1 MTLKVLKL
9 PELTKFF
16 PAEVKILFQIFN
28 SEILLVGGC
37 VRDLLLKKKI
47 ADFDFATKLRPN
59 EIIKILEENNLKAIP
74 TGIKFGTITAVVNHK
89 NFEITTLR
97 KDNETDGRHC
107 EPEFIDDYELDAA
120 RRDFTVNAIYL
131 DEVGNIYDYFDG
143 ISDLNNQKI
152 KFIDDA
158 NKRIEEDYLRILR
171 FFRFS
176 CKYAKNLDKE
186 GLIAC
191 VLQKEN
197 LKKLSRERIRSEFLK
212 IIGNENK
219 ANLLKILQVLKDQKI
234 SAEIFSARL
243 EIQAL
248 ARLFEIEKKLEFSAD
263 LKLKMATLFL
273 NETFDLKVFAQE
285 ICATNLEKKYL
296 QLVNFYSA
304 SSLNELKI
312 LLAFEEK
319 NLVLNIYLFTLA
331 KNNQSLKTDEVKKN
345 LEFFQNFSL
354 PNFPLNGYDLTQLGF
369 KGSMVG
375 DVIKKAKVF
384 WSQNGFLLKKED
396 LIKFVIDLEKSLK

>member
-143 ISDLNNQKI
+143 ISDLNNQEI

-176 CKYAKNLDKE
+176 CKYAKNLDRE
-186 GLIAC
+186 GLMAC

-219 ANLLKILQVLKDQKI
+219 ANLLNILQVLKDQKI
-234 SAEIFSARL
+234 SNEIFSARL

-248 ARLFEIEKKLEFSAD
+248 ARLFEIEKKLEFSVD
-263 LKLKMATLFL
+263 LKLKLAALFL

-331 KNNQSLKTDEVKKN
+331 KNNQSFKTDEVKKN

-354 PNFPLNGYDLTQLGF
+354 PNFPLNGDDLTQLGF
-369 KGSMVG
+369 KGSVVG

-384 WSQNGFLLKKED
+384 WAQNGFLLKKED
-396 LIKFVIDLEKSLK
+396 LIKFVIDLETSLK